1 MKLFLRLLF
10 IILLFSCN
18 DSNLIGEDQDDIID
32 DVEIIVTDRTSS
44 STELIALGN
53 ITNKGAETIT
63 PPWYLEGKFYA
74 DNTLSSV
81 IGGDNVRQIISLAP
95 EESMDWNLSISSSDL
110 TNSSADISDYPFFTV
125 GSLRAYK

>member
-32 DVEIIVTDRTSS
+32 NVEIIVTDRTSS

-53 ITNKGAETIT
+53 ITNKGAI
-63 PPWYLEGKFYA
+63 K
-74 DNTLSSV
+74 
-81 IGGDNVRQIISLAP
+81 
-95 EESMDWNLSISSSDL
+95 
-110 TNSSADISDYPFFTV
+110 
-125 GSLRAYK
+125 

>member
-18 DSNLIGEDQDDIID
+18 DRNLIGDDQDDIID
-32 DVEIIVTDRTSS
+32 DVEIIVTDRSAS

-53 ITNKGAETIT
+53 ITNNGAETIT

-81 IGGDNVRQIISLAP
+81 IGGDNDKKIISLAP
-95 EESMDWNLSISSSDL
+95 EKSMDWTLRISSSDL